1 MEIKTPSLVS
11 EKDFVR
17 RDGLD
22 EQQKREYEGIA
33 EFFFA
38 RAYEHS
44 AYLRRY
50 PHSVD
55 MFFDVMRWH
64 RNVVVTNK
72 YAHATVDYDVYIN
85 DASWEVAHIILTKAL
100 TAVAPIEIYPPPVRI
115 TNQVVAIE
123 SPYKV
128 FMAKN
133 PLFSGYLAGE
143 GIAKVLHKLWI
154 YFTQHAHRYRSNVR
168 WQVET
173 TAKQNNDLVAE
184 VRIVEGLR

>member
-1 MEIKTPSLVS
+1 MQVQTPNLVS

-33 EFFFA
+33 EFFFK
-38 RAYEHS
+38 RAYEHA

-50 PHSVD
+50 PHAAE
-55 MFFDVMRWH
+55 MFYDVMRWH
-64 RNVVVTNK
+64 RNVVVENN

-85 DASWEVAHIILTKAL
+85 DVSWGVAHIILTKAL
-100 TAVAPIEIYPPPVRI
+100 TAVAPVEVFPPPVFI
-115 TNQVVAIE
+115 TNQVAAIE

-133 PLFSGYLAGE
+133 PLFSGYLSGE
-143 GIAKVLHKLWI
+143 GIAKVLHKLWV
-154 YFTQHAHRYRSNVR
+154 YFTQHAHRYRGTVR
-168 WQVET
+168 WHVET
-173 TAKQNNDLVAE
+173 TSKFNDDLVAE